1 MTSSISTD
9 PQTAMSEM
17 DDATLSALVTGGS
30 AEALEVLYIR
40 YGRVVLAFATRMMG
54 DRQIGEE
61 VVQEVFIRAWRQSA
75 NYSAGRGTYITW
87 ILSITHNLA
96 IDEIRKRNR
105 RPQRAGS
112 ADPMLVLSNVRD
124 TEPSVEES
132 AEVQELREL
141 MSKAMT
147 SLPQLQRE
155 AVELAFYSGLTQREV
170 AETLNQPL
178 GTIKTRIRLGMKKLR
193 EYLEEHEETAP

>member
-1 MTSSISTD
+1 MTSVVSTD
-9 PQTAMSEM
+9 PQTAMSEL
-17 DDATLSALVTGGS
+17 DDAELSALVTKGS
-30 AEALEVLYIR
+30 AEALEVLYNR
-40 YGRVVLAFATRMMG
+40 FGRVVLAFATRMMG

-75 NYSAGRGTYITW
+75 NYSSSRGSYITW

-96 IDEIRKRNR
+96 IDELRKRNR

-112 ADPMLVLSNVRD
+112 ADPMLLLGNVRD
-124 TEPSVEES
+124 TGPSVEES
-132 AEVQELREL
+132 AEVLELREV
-141 MSKAMT
+141 MVKALN
-147 SLPQLQRE
+147 SLPPLQRE

-170 AETLNQPL
+170 AERLDEPL

-193 EYLEEHEETAP
+193 EYLEELEETSL